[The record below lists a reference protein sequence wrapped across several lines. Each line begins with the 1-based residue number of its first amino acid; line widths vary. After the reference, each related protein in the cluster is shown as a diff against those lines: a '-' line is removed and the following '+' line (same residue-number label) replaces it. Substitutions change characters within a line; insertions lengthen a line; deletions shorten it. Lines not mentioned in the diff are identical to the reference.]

1 MPFSYDK
8 ACEIA
13 EDFTDLEGTGISVE
27 TPDGD
32 VYCIVNSVAPAVIT
46 EGSDDYD
53 VLITG
58 TNTDNNSQIIIRI
71 EEYIKT
77 MGIRYNFL

>member
-1 MPFSYDK
+1 MPFSHDK

-13 EDFTDLEGTGISVE
+13 EDFTDLEGTGISIE
-27 TPDGD
+27 TTEGD
-32 VYCIVNSVAPAVIT
+32 VYCIVNSVAPSPVT
-46 EGSDDYD
+46 DGSTDYD

-71 EEYIKT
+71 EEYIKA